1 MELTGKIIAILP
13 AQGGVSQ
20 RTGNPWKSQD
30 YVIETQEIYP
40 KKCCFSVFGDE
51 KIQQM
56 NIQLGETLTVSL
68 DINANEYQG
77 KWYNQVR
84 AWKVE
89 RMAQAQQANAAQ
101 GCQPYYP
108 NQQPAQA
115 QAPQQT
121 AYAPQQTP
129 QPQPQAPMQQPAAA
143 EEQSLPF

>member
-89 RMAQAQQANAAQ
+89 RMAQAQQANAAR

-115 QAPQQT
+115 P
-121 AYAPQQTP
+121 
-129 QPQPQAPMQQPAAA
+129 PQPQAPMQQPAAA

>member
-1 MELTGKIIAILP
+1 MELTGKIIAVLP

-30 YVIETQEIYP
+30 YVIETQETYP
-40 KKCCFSVFGDE
+40 KKCCFNVFGDE
-51 KIQQM
+51 KIQEM

-89 RMAQAQQANAAQ
+89 RMAQAQQAAVVPH
-101 GCQPYYP
+101 GCQVIYQ
-108 NQQPAQA
+108 NQPSRS
-115 QAPQQT
+115 PQGGT
-121 AYAPQQTP
+121 SQQR
-129 QPQPQAPMQQPAAA
+129 PQAPMQQPAADEA
-143 EEQSLPF
+143 TGLPF

>member
-115 QAPQQT
+115 P
-121 AYAPQQTP
+121 
-129 QPQPQAPMQQPAAA
+129 PQPQAPMQQPAAA
-143 EEQSLPF
+143 EEQS

>member
-20 RTGNPWKSQD
+20 HTGNPWKSQD

-115 QAPQQT
+115 P
-121 AYAPQQTP
+121 
-129 QPQPQAPMQQPAAA
+129 PQPQAPMQQPAAA

>member
-89 RMAQAQQANAAQ
+89 RMAQAQQAQPQ
-101 GCQPYYP
+101 GCQTYYP
-108 NQQPAQA
+108 NQHPQQA
-115 QAPQQT
+115 QAPQPQT
-121 AYAPQQTP
+121 QYQPQQT
-129 QPQPQAPMQQPAAA
+129 QAPLPPPANT
-143 EEQSLPF
+143 QGDGQLPF

>member
-1 MELTGKIIAILP
+1 MELTGKIIAVLP

-30 YVIETQEIYP
+30 YVIEAQETYP
-40 KKCCFSVFGDE
+40 KKCCFNVFGDE
-51 KIQQM
+51 KIQEM

-89 RMAQAQQANAAQ
+89 RMAQAQQAAVVPQ
-101 GCQPYYP
+101 GCQVIYQ
-108 NQQPAQA
+108 NQPSRS
-115 QAPQQT
+115 PQGGT
-121 AYAPQQTP
+121 SQQR
-129 QPQPQAPMQQPAAA
+129 PQASMQQPAAD
-143 EEQSLPF
+143 EVTGLPS

>member
-1 MELTGKIIAILP
+1 MEITGKIIAILP

-115 QAPQQT
+115 P
-121 AYAPQQTP
+121 
-129 QPQPQAPMQQPAAA
+129 PQPQAPMQQPAAA

>member
-115 QAPQQT
+115 P
-121 AYAPQQTP
+121 
-129 QPQPQAPMQQPAAA
+129 PQPQAPMQQPAAA

>member
-1 MELTGKIIAILP
+1 MELTGKIIAVLP

-30 YVIETQEIYP
+30 YVIETQETYP
-40 KKCCFSVFGDE
+40 KKCCFNVFGDE
-51 KIQQM
+51 KIQEM

-89 RMAQAQQANAAQ
+89 RMAQAQQAAVVPQ
-101 GCQPYYP
+101 GCQVIYQ
-108 NQQPAQA
+108 NQPSRS
-115 QAPQQT
+115 PQGGT
-121 AYAPQQTP
+121 SQQ
-129 QPQPQAPMQQPAAA
+129 QPQASIQQPAADEA
-143 EEQSLPF
+143 AGLPF

>member
-1 MELTGKIIAILP
+1 MEITGKIIAVLP
-13 AQGGVSQ
+13 PKQGVSQ
-20 RTGNPWKSQD
+20 STGNAWMCQD
-30 YVIETQEIYP
+30 YVLETQEMYP
-40 KKCCFSVFGDE
+40 KKVCFNVFGAE
-51 KIQQM
+51 KIQEM

-68 DINANEYQG
+68 EINANEYQG

-115 QAPQQT
+115 P
-121 AYAPQQTP
+121 
-129 QPQPQAPMQQPAAA
+129 PQPQAPMQQPAAA

>member
-1 MELTGKIIAILP
+1 
-13 AQGGVSQ
+13 
-20 RTGNPWKSQD
+20 
-30 YVIETQEIYP
+30 
-40 KKCCFSVFGDE
+40 
-51 KIQQM
+51 M

-89 RMAQAQQANAAQ
+89 RMAQTQQANAAQ

-108 NQQPAQA
+108 NQQPQQA

-129 QPQPQAPMQQPAAA
+129 QPQAPAQQPAAT
-143 EEQSLPF
+143 EEQGLPF

>member
-1 MELTGKIIAILP
+1 MELTGKIIVVLP

-30 YVIETQEIYP
+30 YVIETQETYP
-40 KKCCFSVFGDE
+40 KKCCFNVFGDE
-51 KIQQM
+51 KIQEM

-89 RMAQAQQANAAQ
+89 RMAQAQQAAVVPQ
-101 GCQPYYP
+101 GCQVIYQ
-108 NQQPAQA
+108 NQPSRS
-115 QAPQQT
+115 PQGGT
-121 AYAPQQTP
+121 SQQR
-129 QPQPQAPMQQPAAA
+129 PQASVQQPAAD
-143 EEQSLPF
+143 EVTGLPV

>member
-108 NQQPAQA
+108 NQQLA
-115 QAPQQT
+115 QAP
-121 AYAPQQTP
+121 
-129 QPQPQAPMQQPAAA
+129 PQPQAPMQQPAAA

>member
-1 MELTGKIIAILP
+1 MELTGKIIAIFP

-108 NQQPAQA
+108 NQQSA
-115 QAPQQT
+115 QAP
-121 AYAPQQTP
+121 
-129 QPQPQAPMQQPAAA
+129 PQPQAPMQQPVAA

>member
-1 MELTGKIIAILP
+1 MEITGKIIAVLP
-13 AQGGVSQ
+13 PKQGVSQ
-20 RTGNPWKSQD
+20 STGNAWMCQD
-30 YVIETQEIYP
+30 YVLETQEMYP
-40 KKCCFSVFGDE
+40 KKVCFNVFGAE
-51 KIQQM
+51 KIQEM

-68 DINANEYQG
+68 EINANEYQG

-89 RMAQAQQANAAQ
+89 RMARAQQANAAQ

-115 QAPQQT
+115 P
-121 AYAPQQTP
+121 
-129 QPQPQAPMQQPAAA
+129 PQPQAPMQQPAAA

>member
-1 MELTGKIIAILP
+1 MELTGKIIAVLP

-30 YVIETQEIYP
+30 YVIETQETYP
-40 KKCCFSVFGDE
+40 KKCCFNVFGDE
-51 KIQQM
+51 KIQEM

-89 RMAQAQQANAAQ
+89 RMAQAQQAAVVPQ
-101 GCQPYYP
+101 GCQVIYQ
-108 NQQPAQA
+108 NQPSRS
-115 QAPQQT
+115 PQGDT
-121 AYAPQQTP
+121 SQQR
-129 QPQPQAPMQQPAAA
+129 PQAPMQQPAADEA
-143 EEQSLPF
+143 TGLPF

>member
-1 MELTGKIIAILP
+1 MELTGKIIAVLP

-30 YVIETQEIYP
+30 YVIETQETYP
-40 KKCCFSVFGDE
+40 KKCCFNVFGDE
-51 KIQQM
+51 KIQEM

-89 RMAQAQQANAAQ
+89 RMAQAQQAAVVPQ
-101 GCQPYYP
+101 GCQVIYQ
-108 NQQPAQA
+108 NQPSRS
-115 QAPQQT
+115 PQGGT
-121 AYAPQQTP
+121 SQQR
-129 QPQPQAPMQQPAAA
+129 PQAPMQQPAADEA
-143 EEQSLPF
+143 AGLPF

>member
-108 NQQPAQA
+108 NQQPS
-115 QAPQQT
+115 QAP
-121 AYAPQQTP
+121 
-129 QPQPQAPMQQPAAA
+129 PQPQAPMQQPAAA

>member
-89 RMAQAQQANAAQ
+89 RMAQAQQTNAAQ

-115 QAPQQT
+115 P
-121 AYAPQQTP
+121 
-129 QPQPQAPMQQPAAA
+129 PQPQAPMQQPAAA

>member
-1 MELTGKIIAILP
+1 MELTGKIIAVSP

-30 YVIETQEIYP
+30 YVIETQETYP
-40 KKCCFSVFGDE
+40 KKCCFNVFGDE
-51 KIQQM
+51 KIQEM

-89 RMAQAQQANAAQ
+89 RMAQAQQAAVVPQ
-101 GCQPYYP
+101 GCQVIYQ
-108 NQQPAQA
+108 NQPSRS
-115 QAPQQT
+115 PQGGT
-121 AYAPQQTP
+121 SQQ
-129 QPQPQAPMQQPAAA
+129 QPQASIQQPAADEA
-143 EEQSLPF
+143 AGLPF